1 MKKLCI
7 ILTITILG
15 IILNNGYLLACHEEA
30 MGGDGGIWPTLRG
43 HNPSTRSNG
52 LLIFTESTTAVSST
66 TTSCD
71 AYTGFLEKSY
81 YQIAENVAQGEGIF
95 LDALISFYGCPSES
109 KNRIGNLVR
118 VNYSELFQNHKKN
131 GNALGNRLVSVLK
144 LDKRFFS
151 ECSYPI
157 ELS

>member
-1 MKKLCI
+1 MKKFCI
-7 ILTITILG
+7 LIIITILG
-15 IILNNGYLLACHEEA
+15 IILSSEYTVACHEEA

-71 AYTGFLEKSY
+71 AYTGFLEKNY

-95 LDALISFYGCPSES
+95 LDALISFYGCPLES

-131 GNALGNRLVSVLK
+131 GHALGNRLVSVLK

-151 ECSYPI
+151 ECSYPV